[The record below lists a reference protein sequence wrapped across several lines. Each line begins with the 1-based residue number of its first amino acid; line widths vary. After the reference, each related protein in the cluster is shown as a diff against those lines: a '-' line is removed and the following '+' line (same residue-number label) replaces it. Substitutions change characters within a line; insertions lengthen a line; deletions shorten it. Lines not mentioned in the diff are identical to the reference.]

1 MFWGL
6 FRDMERLRDEMSCLL
21 DTSSWSNP
29 GWRYS
34 EGPAVNLYETPEE
47 YVVVAEV
54 PGADKKKFNV
64 SLRGGALSIKG
75 EYKAEPGG
83 DECICGER
91 PEGSFSRLVNLP
103 GSVDGGK
110 VDASFRDGY
119 LKVRIPKAESSKA
132 KQIEVKLS

>member
-1 MFWGL
+1 MFFGL
-6 FRDMERLRDEMSCLL
+6 LRDMDRLREEMNCLFE
-21 DTSSWSNP
+21 S
-29 GWRYS
+29 GAWRTPDWKYA

-54 PGADKKKFNV
+54 PGADKKKFDV

-75 EYKAEPGG
+75 EYKTEPAG
-83 DECICGER
+83 DDCICGER

-119 LKVRIPKAESSKA
+119 LKVRVPKAESSRP
-132 KQIEVKLS
+132 KQIEVKVS